1 MGRLT
6 MDAREQ
12 ASDVVAL
19 GRRSP
24 STDAASVRPEPRT
37 EVRSLGAL
45 ALPQPYLL
53 FLGDVTEPGFAK
65 TAFGLRDW
73 ARDRCV
79 GEHALPGARVSTGLD
94 RMTPAEAAARGA
106 RALVIGVANSGGVI
120 PASWR
125 ASLLE
130 ALEAGL
136 DIVAGMHMRLADMPE
151 LAVPAARLGRR
162 LIDVRTPPADIPVG
176 TGRKRS
182 GKRLLTVG
190 TDCALGKK
198 YTALALARALADRGL
213 DVDFRATGQT
223 GIMIAGGGMPMD
235 AVVSDF
241 EAGAAELLS
250 PDADPDHWDVIEGQG
265 SLLHPA
271 YAAVSLGLLHGS
283 QPDVFVVCHEP
294 GRREVLGAPGFE
306 VPGVEEV
313 IDLTLRLG
321 RRTNPAIRC
330 GGVAYNTAALSA
342 ADAAGLMAAERDRLG
357 LPVADPIRGGAGF
370 DELVERCI
378 GREG

>member
-1 MGRLT
+1 MN
-6 MDAREQ
+6 AP
-12 ASDVVAL
+12 VAL
-19 GRRSP
+19 
-24 STDAASVRPEPRT
+24 RT
-37 EVRSLGAL
+37 GGL

-53 FLGDVTEPGFAK
+53 FLGDVEHAGFAK

-73 ARDRCV
+73 APEKCV
-79 GEHALPGARVSTGLD
+79 GELRLAGAAVTTGLEAL
-94 RMTPAEAAARGA
+94 TPAEARAQGA
-106 RALVIGVANSGGVI
+106 RALVIGVANPGGVI

-125 ASLLE
+125 ASLVG

-136 DIVAGMHMRLADMPE
+136 DLIAGMHVRLAEIPE
-151 LAVPAARLGRR
+151 LAETARRLGRR
-162 LIDVRTPPADIPVG
+162 LIDVRVPPAEIPVA

-198 YTALALARALADRGL
+198 YTALALWRAFVRRG
-213 DVDFRATGQT
+213 VEADFRATGQT

-250 PDADPDHWDVIEGQG
+250 PDAPAGHWDVIEGQG
-265 SLLHPA
+265 ALTHPA

-294 GRREVLGAPGFE
+294 GRTEMLGTAGYKLTGIE
-306 VPGVEEV
+306 EIVE
-313 IDLTLRLG
+313 LTTLLG

-330 GGVAYNTAALSA
+330 VGFSFNTSTLGEGEAAE
-342 ADAAGLMAAERDRLG
+342 LMARESRRLG
-357 LPVADPIRGGAGF
+357 LPVADPIRGGPAF
-370 DELVERCI
+370 EALVDSCLAAA
-378 GREG
+378 